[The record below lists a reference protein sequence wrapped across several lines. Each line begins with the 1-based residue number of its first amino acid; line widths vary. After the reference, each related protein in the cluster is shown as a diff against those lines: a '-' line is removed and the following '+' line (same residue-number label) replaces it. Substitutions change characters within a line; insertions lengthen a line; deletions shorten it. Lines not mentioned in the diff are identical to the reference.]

1 MMIDDDSADAVRAAQ
16 ERMRETAKNG
26 ANDLRQCRAQA
37 DAAMKAVEVCIAAW
51 PKASAAMLRGLKRKY
66 AGEVKEFAS
75 GVKKQKQKGAKMRQI
90 MSMIASYG
98 MRASEAA
105 PLAWLSYE
113 SEALFGGNR
122 ESPRME
128 ARLQVWPG
136 GEARTLNCSD
146 GHVTRVVAPPL

>member
-1 MMIDDDSADAVRAAQ
+1 MPFADVAHAKTRGT
-16 ERMRETAKNG
+16 EKHGEGREVIG
-26 ANDLRQCRAQA
+26 
-37 DAAMKAVEVCIAAW
+37 
-51 PKASAAMLRGLKRKY
+51 
-66 AGEVKEFAS
+66 
-75 GVKKQKQKGAKMRQI
+75 QI